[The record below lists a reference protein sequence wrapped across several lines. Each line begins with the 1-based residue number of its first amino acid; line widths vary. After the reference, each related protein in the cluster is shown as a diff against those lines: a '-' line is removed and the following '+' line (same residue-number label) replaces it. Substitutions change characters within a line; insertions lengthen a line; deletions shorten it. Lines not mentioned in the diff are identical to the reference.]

1 MYLGDTIYALSSG
14 RLPAGVA
21 VVRISGPRVR
31 FVLEAIAGTVP
42 DAGILSLKRLRCSDG
57 SALDTSLVAYFKAP
71 RSFTGED
78 CGEFH
83 VHGGRAVVDALLRMI
98 AAIEGTRAAEAG
110 EFTRRAFINGKLD
123 LVQAEA
129 LADLI
134 DAETEAQR
142 RMALNAVEGHVGR
155 LYEKWR
161 SRILR
166 IQAMIA
172 ADLDF
177 GDEGDVPDSVAERVR
192 DDIVEV
198 QAELERHLGSYRQA
212 EIVRDGFRVAIIG
225 PPNAGK
231 SSLLNA
237 LAGRDVAIVSDEP
250 GTTRDLVE
258 VALDL
263 GGLKVIVTDTAGIHE
278 SAGIVERIG
287 IARAVETAKRA
298 DLVII
303 LQPPGDEIVSTT
315 GWGDHVVVRSKS
327 DLGFGNRV
335 GDDIPVSSMT
345 GEGIDELLKVIRMK
359 VATATGGADLGPQ
372 RLRHRDALRRCVTA
386 LDRATA
392 SEMALELRAEELRI
406 AATELGRV
414 TGRIDVE
421 DVLGEVFSTF
431 CIGK

>member
-1 MYLGDTIYALSSG
+1 M
-14 RLPAGVA
+14 
-21 VVRISGPRVR
+21 
-31 FVLEAIAGTVP
+31 
-42 DAGILSLKRLRCSDG
+42 
-57 SALDTSLVAYFKAP
+57 
-71 RSFTGED
+71 
-78 CGEFH
+78 
-83 VHGGRAVVDALLRMI
+83 
-98 AAIEGTRAAEAG
+98 
-110 EFTRRAFINGKLD
+110 
-123 LVQAEA
+123 
-129 LADLI
+129 
-134 DAETEAQR
+134 
-142 RMALNAVEGHVGR
+142 
-155 LYEKWR
+155 
-161 SRILR
+161 R

>member
-359 VATATGGADLGPQ
+359 VATATGGADMGPQ